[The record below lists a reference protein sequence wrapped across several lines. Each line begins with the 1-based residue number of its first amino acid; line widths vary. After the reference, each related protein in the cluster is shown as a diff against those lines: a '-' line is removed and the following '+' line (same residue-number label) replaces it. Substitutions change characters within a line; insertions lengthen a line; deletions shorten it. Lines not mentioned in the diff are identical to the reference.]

1 VQPDDEGKVRAPRL
15 RLLSDEG
22 RPRAA
27 DPRRHQHCVP
37 QARHREQLAYALQ
50 EPDDNSLGEVHV
62 VNAVAH
68 TFPMLPVFA
77 RPRSLARCS
86 IGLGRP
92 VKVGRRPTWLSA
104 DKAWH
109 NAPARN
115 AASTR

>member
-62 VNAVAH
+62 VNAVAR
-68 TFPMLPVFA
+68 TFPMLPDITQLSRA
-77 RPRSLARCS
+77 
-86 IGLGRP
+86 
-92 VKVGRRPTWLSA
+92 GRRPTWLSA